1 MKKEIPEID
10 TLLDGINDPD
20 AVLDPSPTKEKTPN
34 DILPQEDDILP
45 QEAETSLEQKDFSP
59 ELQPSEELSKE
70 KYWNDFMVH
79 LNASDQR
86 TDKDE
91 RLNCKLDRDLA
102 DSLDDCDIGNR
113 CRSDLVNAIIRT
125 FFDTF
130 LPRLVQYRRE
140 RKSLFQNYT
149 HA

>member
-10 TLLDGINDPD
+10 TLLEGINDPD
-20 AVLDPSPTKEKTPN
+20 TMLDPSAAPK
-34 DILPQEDDILP
+34 DIASQAVKKQDEP
-45 QEAETSLEQKDFSP
+45 
-59 ELQPSEELSKE
+59 PSEQSDTSDGRQSPPDVGKE
-70 KYWNDFMVH
+70 RYWNDFMSH
-79 LNASDQR
+79 LNSSDQR

-130 LPRLVQYRRE
+130 LPRLAQYRRE

-149 HA
+149 EA

>member
-20 AVLDPSPTKEKTPN
+20 AVLDPSPTKEEAPN
-34 DILPQEDDILP
+34 DILPQE
-45 QEAETSLEQKDFSP
+45 AATSLENTNFSP
-59 ELQPSEELSKE
+59 EHQPSEELSRE

>member
-20 AVLDPSPTKEKTPN
+20 AVLDPSPTKEEAPT
-34 DILPQEDDILP
+34 DALSQL
-45 QEAETSLEQKDFSP
+45 AETSLEHTDHFSEP
-59 ELQPSEELSKE
+59 NPTEELSRE

>member
-10 TLLDGINDPD
+10 TLLEGINDPD
-20 AVLDPSPTKEKTPN
+20 TMLDPSATF
-34 DILPQEDDILP
+34 EDESSQD
-45 QEAETSLEQKDFSP
+45 AEQQVVP
-59 ELQPSEELSKE
+59 PSEQSKTSDNNQSAPDGSKE
-70 KYWNDFMVH
+70 KYWNDFMSH
-79 LNASDQR
+79 LSSSDQR

-130 LPRLVQYRRE
+130 LPRLAQYRRE

-149 HA
+149 EA

>member
-10 TLLDGINDPD
+10 TLLEGINDPD
-20 AVLDPSPTKEKTPN
+20 AMLDPSAAIK
-34 DILPQEDDILP
+34 DVSSQDAG
-45 QEAETSLEQKDFSP
+45 QQAEPPLEQSESIDDG
-59 ELQPSEELSKE
+59 QPAIDESNE
-70 KYWNDFMVH
+70 KYWNDFMGH
-79 LNASDQR
+79 LNTSDQR
-86 TDKDE
+86 NDKEE

-102 DSLDDCDIGNR
+102 DSLDDCNIGNR

-130 LPRLVQYRRE
+130 LSRLVQYRRE

-149 HA
+149 NA

>member
-20 AVLDPSPTKEKTPN
+20 AVLDPSPTKEEAPN
-34 DILPQEDDILP
+34 DILP
-45 QEAETSLEQKDFSP
+45 QEAETSLEHKDSSS
-59 ELQPSEELSKE
+59 ELQPSVELSRE

>member
-20 AVLDPSPTKEKTPN
+20 AVLNPSPTKEEAPN
-34 DILPQEDDILP
+34 DILPQE
-45 QEAETSLEQKDFSP
+45 AATSLENTNFSP
-59 ELQPSEELSKE
+59 EHQPSEELSRE

>member
-20 AVLDPSPTKEKTPN
+20 AVLNPSPTKEEAPN
-34 DILPQEDDILP
+34 DIIL
-45 QEAETSLEQKDFSP
+45 QEAKTSLEQKDFSP
-59 ELQPSEELSKE
+59 ELQPSEELSRE

>member
-20 AVLDPSPTKEKTPN
+20 AVLDPSPTKEDTAT
-34 DILPQEDDILP
+34 DILPQKA
-45 QEAETSLEQKDFSP
+45 EASLEQKDFSP
-59 ELQPSEELSKE
+59 EPQLSEELSRE

>member
-10 TLLDGINDPD
+10 TLLDGINAPD
-20 AVLDPSPTKEKTPN
+20 AVLAPSPTKEDVPN
-34 DILPQEDDILP
+34 DILPQEA
-45 QEAETSLEQKDFSP
+45 EASLENTDFSP
-59 ELQPSEELSKE
+59 EPQPSEELSRE

>member
-20 AVLDPSPTKEKTPN
+20 AVLDPSPTKGDAPK
-34 DILPQEDDILP
+34 DILP
-45 QEAETSLEQKDFSP
+45 QEAETSLEHTEFSP
-59 ELQPSEELSKE
+59 VLQPSEELSRE
-70 KYWNDFMVH
+70 KYWNDFMGH

>member
-10 TLLDGINDPD
+10 TLLEGINDPD
-20 AVLDPSPTKEKTPN
+20 TMLDPSAALN
-34 DILPQEDDILP
+34 DVTTQATEPPIEPQSE
-45 QEAETSLEQKDFSP
+45 QSETSNDRQSVQDVSNER
-59 ELQPSEELSKE
+59 
-70 KYWNDFMVH
+70 YWNDFMCH
-79 LNASDQR
+79 LNSSDKI

-102 DSLDDCDIGNR
+102 DSLDDCDIGNH

-130 LPRLVQYRRE
+130 MPRLIQYRRE
-140 RKSLFQNYT
+140 KKSLFRNYIPS
-149 HA
+149 